1 MRTSLGPSVHRA
13 EGRPGRSTYHQRV
26 ADPKTDN
33 EKVEKKKISAG
44 AWEEARALIWKHRK
58 RLALGL
64 TLMVVSRLA
73 GLVLPTSTKYLM
85 DDVVGQQNWDLL
97 PTLALAVGAAT
108 VVESVTSFSLSQ
120 VLGVAAQ
127 RAITEMRKEV
137 ETHVMRLPVRY
148 FDSTKTGILISRI
161 MTDAEGIRNLVG
173 TGLVQLVGSIFT
185 AVLALGVLFY
195 LNWQLTAVTI
205 LVLGTFGGVMATAF
219 KRLRPLFRE
228 RGQINAEVTGRLAE
242 SLGGVRIVKAYTA
255 EKREELVFARG
266 AHRLFRNVAKSLTGV
281 SAVSAFSTVVLGAI
295 GISMMLVGGSSIRA
309 GEMTIGEFV
318 MYLTFT
324 ALITIPVVQ
333 LANIGTQITEAL
345 AGLDRI
351 REIKK
356 MVTED
361 QEDAT
366 RRPMADVRG
375 DVEFD
380 DVNFE
385 YNQGTPVLKGI
396 SFRAPAGS
404 TTALVGSSGS
414 GKSTLISLV
423 MAFNR
428 PLTGRVVIDGH
439 DLTSVRLRDY
449 RGHLGVVLQDNFLF
463 DGTIAENIAYAKPH
477 ASREEIVAVS
487 KIAHS
492 DEFIQEFEKNYDT
505 VVGERG
511 VRLSG
516 GQRQRVAIARAI
528 LADPRILILDEATS
542 SLDSESEALIQ
553 DGLRSLRRGRTTFV
567 IAHRL
572 STIRSA
578 DQIMVLEHGQI
589 VERGTHD
596 ALLVKD
602 GRYRQL
608 YDKQYNFERD
618 RFINPGEDFT
628 PEPEAAVVPG
638 PARTSSAL

>member
-1 MRTSLGPSVHRA
+1 M
-13 EGRPGRSTYHQRV
+13 YHQRV
-26 ADPKTDN
+26 ADPEGSKP
-33 EKVEKKKISAG
+33 KKKLTAG
-44 AWEEARALIWKHRK
+44 AWEEARALVWAHRK
-58 RLALGL
+58 RLGIGL
-64 TLMVVSRLA
+64 SLMVVNRLA
-73 GLVLPTSTKYLM
+73 GLVLPTTSKYLM
-85 DDVVGQQNWDLL
+85 DDVVGRQTWGLL

-108 VVESVTSFSLSQ
+108 LVESVTSFSISQ

-127 RAITEMRKEV
+127 RAITEMRKDV
-137 ETHVMRLPVRY
+137 EAHVMRLPVRY

-161 MTDAEGIRNLVG
+161 MSDAEGIRNLVG
-173 TGLVQLVGSIFT
+173 TGLVQLTGSILT
-185 AVLALGVLFY
+185 ALMALCVLLY
-195 LNWQLTAVTI
+195 LNWKLTAVTI
-205 LVLGTFGGVMATAF
+205 LVLGTFGLGLVTAF
-219 KRLRPLFRE
+219 RRLRPLFRE
-228 RGQINAEVTGRLAE
+228 RGQINAEVTGRLGE
-242 SLGGVRIVKAYTA
+242 TLGGVRIVKAYTA
-255 EKREELVFARG
+255 EKREELVFAKG

-309 GEMTIGEFV
+309 GEMTIGDFV

-324 ALITIPVVQ
+324 ALITVPVIQ
-333 LANIGTQITEAL
+333 LANIGTQMTEAF

-351 REIKK
+351 REIKR
-356 MVTED
+356 MATED
-361 QEDAT
+361 DEDAGRSALT
-366 RRPMADVRG
+366 DVHG

-380 DVNFE
+380 EVTFE
-385 YNQGTPVLKGI
+385 YNAGTPVLKRV
-396 SFRAPAGS
+396 SFRAPVGS

-428 PLTGRVVIDGH
+428 PLTGRVLADGH

-449 RGHLGVVLQDNFLF
+449 RQHLGVVLQDNFLF

-477 ASREEIVAVS
+477 ASRDEIVAVS
-487 KIAHS
+487 RIAHC
-492 DEFIQEFEKNYDT
+492 DEFIQAFEKGYDT
-505 VVGERG
+505 IVGERG

-528 LADPRILILDEATS
+528 LADPKILILDEATS
-542 SLDSESEALIQ
+542 SLDSESEGLIQ
-553 DGLRSLRRGRTTFV
+553 DGLKSLRRGRTTFV

-578 DQIMVLEHGQI
+578 DQILVLEHGEI
-589 VERGTHD
+589 VERGTHEQ
-596 ALLVKD
+596 LLVHE

-608 YDKQYNFERD
+608 YDKQYRFEKD

-628 PEPEAAVVPG
+628 PEPEVAAIPR
-638 PARTSSAL
+638 PAARANSAL